1 MVVLTL
7 RLYLIYQ
14 PIMEG
19 PVATAII
26 RGLGIQWP
34 IFGLTGCVFET
45 DIKVFLEAGANKV
58 LAKPLHVVD
67 FKSAM
72 DEIQEPPALGRMA
85 EVITMPN
92 EK

>member
-1 MVVLTL
+1 MH
-7 RLYLIYQ
+7 Q

-19 PVATAII
+19 PAAAAII

-45 DIKVFLEAGANKV
+45 DVKVFLEAGANKV
-58 LAKPLHVVD
+58 FTKPLHVVD

-72 DEIQEPPALGRMA
+72 ADIQRFPSRWEHSMGTFNGQVVCDA
-85 EVITMPN
+85 
-92 EK
+92 K